1 MNTEELH
8 PVEPPVALDTPAAEV
23 PVVTDA
29 PAAETTVIVETP
41 VEPPVEAAVA
51 PEPAAGPTPEQIA
64 ARKAAD
70 EGRKRAAETWARIAG
85 AKESGATVEGRVK
98 SEIKGGLL
106 ADVEGYR
113 AFLPASQTRV
123 PKGTSL
129 ATLVNQSVPLKVIEV
144 DDKRKRLVVSHRRA
158 LEEER
163 RASRTALLQ
172 SLRVGE
178 ERGAKVVRMADFG
191 AFVDLGGVDA
201 LVPIG
206 ELAFERVEKPTD
218 VVNVGDEF
226 TVRIMRIDQGG
237 KKISASRKAALA
249 DPWRDHAELL
259 RQGNVVEGKVVA
271 KEPRLEVEIAP
282 GVVGSISDR
291 EANPDEYE
299 IGETV
304 EVSVR
309 NVDYRNRRIRLSTM
323 HTAVASS
330 SSTFAPLGIEL
341 KRG

>member
-8 PVEPPVALDTPAAEV
+8 PALETPAALDMT
-23 PVVTDA
+23 VVS
-29 PAAETTVIVETP
+29 PE
-41 VEPPVEAAVA
+41 VA
-51 PEPAAGPTPEQIA
+51 PEPETQPVAMPVHEPAAVTPEPAVKAPAPEPTPEQLA

-70 EGRKRAAETWARIAG
+70 EGRKRAAETWQRIAG
-85 AKESGATVEGRVK
+85 AKESSATVHGRVK

-113 AFLPASQTRV
+113 AFLPASQARV
-123 PKGTSL
+123 PKGTPL
-129 ATLVNQSVPLKVIEV
+129 ATLVGQTVPLKVIEV
-144 DDKRKRLVVSHRRA
+144 DEKRKRVVVSHRRA

-163 RASRTALLQ
+163 RSARTALLQ
-172 SLRVGE
+172 SLHVGE
-178 ERGAKVVRMADFG
+178 ERDATVVRIADFG

-218 VVNVGDEF
+218 VVAVGDAF
-226 TVRIMRIDQGG
+226 PVKIMRIDQGG

-249 DPWRDHAELL
+249 DPWRDHGDLL

-271 KEPRLEVEIAP
+271 KMPRLEVEIAP
-282 GVVGSISDR
+282 GVIGSISDR

-299 IGETV
+299 IGESV

-309 NVDYRNRRIRLSTM
+309 TVDYRNRRIRLSTM
-323 HTAVASS
+323 HNATAV
-330 SSTFAPLGIEL
+330 SSTGFAPLGIEL
-341 KRG
+341 KRS